1 MRSIIAFIAVAV
13 ALTVAPHDARAQ
25 STVAV
30 AQFREA
36 KKMYDEEQYQDAL
49 QLFQLAWEHSHSPNA
64 RLYIARCF
72 LKLGKYKPA
81 YDEFRGTLRDATDK
95 LAEDPKYEGTQ
106 SAAAAELV
114 LLEPKIAHLIVSVD
128 TGDAKDVA
136 VTVNGEP
143 YPSVSWGSVVTI
155 DPGTYKVVASAAGK
169 ADVAKEVNVAGG
181 STEAVALYFPP
192 DVGGA
197 PAPAPAPP
205 PSEPDG
211 AGLSSLQLIGLI
223 TGAVGVGGLLA
234 AAGTGIAAGS
244 KFSAL
249 DSACA
254 GTTCPD
260 ASFGEI
266 VDSGK
271 TLEVATYILLGAGGA
286 LAITGGALWLFGG
299 DDAQEEPAA
308 KAVLL
313 PLPGGAFVGASGR
326 F

>member
-1 MRSIIAFIAVAV
+1 MRSIIVFMIVAVAV
-13 ALTVAPHDARAQ
+13 MVAPRHAHAQ
-25 STVAV
+25 SSVA
-30 AQFREA
+30 ASQFREA
-36 KKMYDEEQYQDAL
+36 KKMYDDEQYPDAL

-114 LLEPKIAHLIVSVD
+114 LLEPKIAHLVVSID
-128 TGDAKDVA
+128 AADAKDIA

-143 YPSVSWGSVVTI
+143 FPSVSWGSLVTV
-155 DPGTYKVVASAAGK
+155 DPGSYKVVASAPGK
-169 ADVAKEVNVAGG
+169 ADVTKEVTIAGG
-181 STEAVALYFPP
+181 STEAIALYFIPEAR
-192 DVGGA
+192 G
-197 PAPAPAPP
+197 PAPATVP
-205 PSEPDG
+205 EPTQE
-211 AGLSSLQLIGLI
+211 AAVGLSSLQLVGLI
-223 TGAVGVGGLLA
+223 TGAVGLGGLLA

-249 DSACA
+249 ESACG

-260 ASFGEI
+260 ASFAEI

-271 TLEVATYILLGAGGA
+271 TLEVVTYILLGAGGG

-299 DDAQEEPAA
+299 DSEPQEPAA
-308 KAVLL
+308 TAILT
-313 PLPGGAFVGASGR
+313 PLPGGAFVGAAGR